1 MKQRPEELPSTT
13 TKIHTGYGNLYIT
26 ITEVDGKPFEVF
38 CSIGKS
44 GGSIMAKAEVT
55 GRLVS
60 LALRNGIPVKE
71 VVDQLTDISGEQPMA
86 TSDGLVKS
94 IPDAVGKVLR
104 KRYLG
109 KGETDV
115 LGNSKEGNRESS

>member
-86 TSDGLVKS
+86 TSSGLVKS

-109 KGETDV
+109 KGEINV
-115 LGNSKEGNRESS
+115 S